1 MRKQLIYIN
10 LLLALSLWIAQ
21 ASPVKGK
28 VSDTTGNPV
37 AGIVVTDGHL
47 FTTTNHLGEYDL
59 DSDLG
64 KSRFVYLSIPAT
76 HEIPTSDGLADQFY
90 QELDINEKINVHNFT
105 LRKKEEPK
113 NDFVY
118 LAISDPQVMNEG
130 HLKRFQEETIT
141 DLKETVASFQG
152 KEIYGVTLGDLVW
165 DAMDL
170 YAPYKKAISNLG
182 ITMFSVIGNHDH
194 DLRFPGRTNQATPN
208 EGYAE
213 QLFENHFGPYNYS
226 FNAGNVHVVS
236 LKDIDYYKDKKYD
249 ERFGPETLDWLKKDL
264 SYVKPGSIV
273 FINVHAPVFN
283 HTDQS
288 RANAEDAELLKE
300 IVAPFNTHI
309 FAGHTHFFENSEVTP
324 SLYEHNIGAACGAWW
339 AGNVNRC
346 GAPNGYLVVEV
357 EGEHVSW
364 HYKATGHTPDYQF
377 RIYKPGEFKSQP
389 GYLVANIWDWDSTY
403 QVKWYEDGK
412 EKGLMEAFDDED
424 QAYIDMMGK
433 GNGYRT
439 LHLFRCQPSNG
450 AKEIKIEVVNR
461 FGEICDQNEI
471 LP

>member
-1 MRKQLIYIN
+1 MRKQLLSIN
-10 LLLALSLWIAQ
+10 LLLALSLWVAQ

-37 AGIVVTDGHL
+37 AGVVVTDGQL
-47 FTTTNHLGEYDL
+47 FTTTNHLGEYNL
-59 DSDLG
+59 DSDLD
-64 KSRFVYLSIPAT
+64 KSRFVYLSVPAT
-76 HEIPTSDGLADQFY
+76 HEVPTSGGLADQFY
-90 QELDINEKINVHNFT
+90 QELDKSEEINVHNFT
-105 LRKKEEPK
+105 LRKKEQPQ
-113 NDFVY
+113 NGFVY
-118 LAISDPQVMNEG
+118 LAISDPQVMNEEHMG
-130 HLKRFQEETIT
+130 RFQAETIT
-141 DLKETVASFQG
+141 DLKETTARFPG

-165 DAMDL
+165 DAMEL
-170 YAPYKKAISNLG
+170 YAPYKEAISNLG
-182 ITMFSVIGNHDH
+182 VTMFSVIGNHDH
-194 DLRFPGRTNQATPN
+194 DLRYTGRSNQVTPS

-226 FNAGNVHVVS
+226 FNVGNVHIVS
-236 LKDIDYYKDKKYD
+236 LKDIDYHKDKKYD
-249 ERFGPETLDWLKKDL
+249 ERFGPETLEWLRKDV

-300 IVAPFNTHI
+300 IVAPFDTHI

-357 EGEHVSW
+357 EGDSVSW
-364 HYKATGHTPDYQF
+364 HYKATGQTPDYQF

-389 GYLVANIWDWDSTY
+389 GYLVANLWDWDSAY

-412 EKGLMEAFDDED
+412 EKGPMEAFDDED

-433 GNGYRT
+433 GNGYHT
-439 LHLFRCQPSNG
+439 LHLFRCQPSPG
-450 AKEIKIEVVNR
+450 SKEIKIEVVNR